1 MVIFYKKTQMA
12 IRFLIS
18 IFFLFLMQCQNDDM
32 PFDDTPIDDTS
43 LVGEWLLYESYV
55 SPGGATE
62 WKDVEEGYRYFFNE
76 FGNYERTDY
85 DKNLLDSGTYE
96 ITEEELYLY
105 FITEGKKDT
114 LGYSADFNESKTRL
128 TLSPS
133 YPAICIEGC
142 LYRFNKE

>member
-1 MVIFYKKTQMA
+1 
-12 IRFLIS
+12 
-18 IFFLFLMQCQNDDM
+18 MQCQNDDM

-43 LVGEWLLYESYV
+43 LVGEWLLYES
-55 SPGGATE
+55 
-62 WKDVEEGYRYFFNE
+62 
-76 FGNYERTDY
+76 
-85 DKNLLDSGTYE
+85 
-96 ITEEELYLY
+96 
-105 FITEGKKDT
+105 